1 MEPGTPT
8 CRQHSGRSTSTQ
20 DQVGG
25 MEPGMTTFLAM
36 SGARRTL
43 DDTLT
48 RLQRGRGG
56 GRPQNYHLPCNVRG
70 EVMNIP

>member
-43 DDTLT
+43 DDTFDT
-48 RLQRGRGG
+48 PAEGEG
-56 GRPQNYHLPCNVRG
+56 GRQAPK
-70 EVMNIP
+70 